1 LIPEEWKKMLTIGSY
16 QFRADTIPLRS
27 GSLLLI
33 QGSKGML
40 GCGYLSV
47 DTAEKLGDALA
58 VVTGV
63 KSYEDML
70 KAKVKKVSSA
80 AALMGVKEGMSGEEA
95 LIIMR

>member
-1 LIPEEWKKMLTIGSY
+1 M
-16 QFRADTIPLRS
+16 
-27 GSLLLI
+27 LLI
-33 QGSKGML
+33 QGGKGML
-40 GCGYLSV
+40 GCGYLNV

>member
-1 LIPEEWKKMLTIGSY
+1 MLTIGSY

-70 KAKVKKVSSA
+70 KAIWLELHQEYPWRRIPVPTSSH
-80 AALMGVKEGMSGEEA
+80 ALGIGAGA
-95 LIIMR
+95 II